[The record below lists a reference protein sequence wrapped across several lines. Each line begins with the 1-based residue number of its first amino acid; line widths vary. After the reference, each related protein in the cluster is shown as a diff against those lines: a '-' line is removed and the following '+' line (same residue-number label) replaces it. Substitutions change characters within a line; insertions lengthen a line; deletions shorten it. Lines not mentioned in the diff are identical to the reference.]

1 MCKGKANNIAGA
13 HERMRDEHKRDI
25 TEPEDSGEPSSPS
38 RALTM
43 DELASTPDCG
53 TLIRKSLLY
62 SHKESY
68 EVIARAFTPA
78 TAMSLPQR
86 LRITLHTIDILT
98 EKPERKPEDE
108 ELLITALGL
117 AKDIFLLPQERTTF
131 LSILTTMRLS
141 AVKAVKS
148 HILSGLPQTTEGQAA
163 LHLLL
168 FSRGYYLAHGS
179 DDAALEYAED
189 LLRSICFEEV
199 DIAALPLPNSTKE
212 AVPREML
219 RRKLFSFIYNSDPK
233 WITSR
238 PKIALRNLGHTD
250 AGAEERSFN
259 GFSWRIHD
267 ICYQYE
273 RGLDNKN
280 ELRRIAQDLLEMDD
294 PKSYEAYGKLYMVT
308 PLSMLAVDSAYALIQ
323 ATQFRTRKPKGPTE
337 EYRKMAD
344 DTLKKALSDE
354 TVPREVIVRL
364 LSIHRNLG
372 SFTLLYEHFRQ
383 IEASMDWE
391 ERHET
396 FLSLLSCYMQTLT
409 RQEQEERMEE
419 MLDVLLPMIKESTH
433 KLYLQIVQIL
443 HSLSAQPSPLRDRL
457 RKELKSILADIDVS
471 AEARKRALECIGM
484 LGEVKPQPKKRS
496 TILEDLLNEN
506 DDDDVEMEEKTSGAE
521 GVKTL
526 SAPPVT
532 KPSAPPVT
540 KLSAP
545 PPAPVPVKAEIS
557 QDMEDMEMV
566 PIAAPS
572 LPQPLQRFLSSRGK
586 SEELK
591 AECARLLRERDPGT
605 VRHYHYLLVA
615 RESESGKLKYDHI
628 CAAAIS
634 LLSHLQKKREQARHQ
649 SLMKEELLLE
659 GKAHEA
665 LFWTFFHRECPD
677 LLKMEAFET
686 LKNIHYFE
694 FTQGDTLKR
703 FSLAFARLALVT
715 KSNNAAVKA
724 LADLIKLR
732 ASTRSIDSLEGKES
746 DELMEDMI
754 FHLMK
759 ESDESVK
766 AKWIELLHHV
776 TFQDAKSLGALASR
790 VHPIHYRGALDV
802 AGALVSRHNRG
813 AGDLIIESTDRE
825 YRDIRNYA
833 IETLGRVG
841 SSLSREQRVKAI
853 STVLDKLD
861 ECYDEDIRSVFLETV
876 LKIDAAS
883 GAGEILTRL
892 MKVSFHERREFGE
905 LLFRCLEQLK
915 APAFVELFEKEANLT
930 IIKAFMTSLPLDA
943 SLRMKA
949 KKFVGMFRESY
960 IEVCGKKRWEEL
972 QSSVTDTR
980 RTSLRDISKLI

>member
-1 MCKGKANNIAGA
+1 MCKERANNIAGA

-25 TEPEDSGEPSSPS
+25 TEHEDSGEPSSPS
-38 RALTM
+38 RTLTI

-53 TLIRKSLLY
+53 TLIRKTLLY
-62 SHKESY
+62 GDKESHQ
-68 EVIARAFTPA
+68 VIALAFMPA
-78 TAMSLPQR
+78 TVMSLPQR
-86 LRITLHTIDILT
+86 LRITLHTIDILS
-98 EKPERKPEDE
+98 EKPEKKPEDE
-108 ELLITALGL
+108 ELLITALAI
-117 AKDIFLLPQERTTF
+117 AKDIFLIPQERTTF

-148 HILSGLPQTTEGQAA
+148 HILSELPDNTVGQQAVM
-163 LHLLL
+163 HLLL
-168 FSRGYYLAHGS
+168 FSRGYFLAHGS
-179 DDAALEYAED
+179 NDAALEYAED
-189 LLRSICFEEV
+189 LLKSICFEET
-199 DIAALPLPNSTKE
+199 DIATLPLPCSTKE
-212 AVPREML
+212 TVPREML

-238 PKIALRNLGHTD
+238 PKLALQKLGHRE
-250 AGAEERSFN
+250 AGAEEKSFN
-259 GFSWRIHD
+259 GFGWRVHD

-273 RGLDNKN
+273 RGLDNRN

-294 PKSYEAYGKLYMVT
+294 PKSYETYGKLYMVT
-308 PLSMLAVDSAYALIQ
+308 PLSLLAVDSAYAFIQ

-354 TVPREVIVRL
+354 SVPREVILRL

-372 SFTLLYEHFRQ
+372 SFTLLHEHFRR

-391 ERHET
+391 ERQET
-396 FLSLLSCYMQTLT
+396 FLSILSCYIQTLT
-409 RQEQEERMEE
+409 RQEQEEKMDE
-419 MLDVLLPMIKESTH
+419 MLDLLLPMIKDSNQ
-433 KLYLQIVQIL
+433 KLYLQIVQNL

-457 RKELKSILADIDVS
+457 RKELKIILADIDVGV
-471 AEARKRALECIGM
+471 EVRKRALECIGM
-484 LGEVKPQPKKRS
+484 LGEAKPQPKKRS
-496 TILEDLLNEN
+496 TVLEDLLNEN
-506 DDDDVEMEEKTSGAE
+506 DDDDIEPEEKT
-521 GVKTL
+521 VKTSGVEGDKIS
-526 SAPPVT
+526 SALQAE
-532 KPSAPPVT
+532 KPSVPH
-540 KLSAP
+540 
-545 PPAPVPVKAEIS
+545 PAPVQEKAGIS
-557 QDMEDMEMV
+557 QDLEDMEII
-566 PIAAPS
+566 PITAPS
-572 LPQPLQRFLSSRGK
+572 LPQPLQRFLSSRAR
-586 SEELK
+586 SDELK

-605 VRHYHYLLVA
+605 VRYYHHLLAA

-634 LLSHLQKKREQARHQ
+634 LLSHLQKKREQARHH
-649 SLMKEELLLE
+649 SLMKEELMLE
-659 GKAHEA
+659 EKAHEA

-686 LKNIHYFE
+686 LQHIHYFE
-694 FTQGDTLKR
+694 FSQRDTLKR
-703 FSLAFARLALVT
+703 ISLAFARLALIT
-715 KSNNAAVKA
+715 KSSNTAVKA

-759 ESDESVK
+759 ENDESVK
-766 AKWIELLHHV
+766 AKWIDLLHHV
-776 TFQDAKSLGALASR
+776 TFQDVKALGALASR
-790 VHPIHYRGALDV
+790 VHPIHYRGAIDV
-802 AGALVSRHNRG
+802 AAALVSRHNRG

-841 SSLSREQRVKAI
+841 SSLSRDQRLKAI

-861 ECYDEDIRSVFLETV
+861 ECYDEEMRSMFLETV
-876 LKIDAAS
+876 LKIEAAA
-883 GAGEILTRL
+883 GAAEILTRL

-915 APAFVELFEKEANLT
+915 APAFVELFEKEDNLT
-930 IIKAFMTSLPLDA
+930 IIKAFLTSLPPDA

-949 KKFVGMFRESY
+949 KKFVGMYRESY
-960 IEVCGKKRWEEL
+960 IEVCGRKSWEEL
-972 QSSVTDTR
+972 QSSVTDSR
-980 RTSLRDISKLI
+980 RTSLRDISRLI

>member
-1 MCKGKANNIAGA
+1 
-13 HERMRDEHKRDI
+13 MRDEHKRDI

-62 SHKESY
+62 GHKESY
-68 EVIARAFTPA
+68 EVIARVFTPA

-98 EKPERKPEDE
+98 EKPEKKPDDE

-148 HILSGLPQTTEGQAA
+148 HILSGLPHTTEGQAA

-189 LLRSICFEEV
+189 LLRSICFEEA
-199 DIAALPLPNSTKE
+199 DIVALPLPNSTKE

-238 PKIALRNLGHTD
+238 PKIALRDLGYTE
-250 AGAEERSFN
+250 AGAEERSFD
-259 GFSWRIHD
+259 GFSWRIYD
-267 ICYQYE
+267 ICYQYQ

-294 PKSYEAYGKLYMVT
+294 PKSYETYGKIYMVT
-308 PLSMLAVDSAYALIQ
+308 PLSLLAVDSAYALIQ

-354 TVPREVIVRL
+354 TVPREVIFRL

-372 SFTLLYEHFRQ
+372 SFSLLCEHFRQ

-409 RQEQEERMEE
+409 RQEQEEKMEE
-419 MLDVLLPMIKESTH
+419 MLAALLPMIKESTH

-443 HSLSAQPSPLRDRL
+443 QSLSAQPSLLRDRL

-471 AEARKRALECIGM
+471 AEVRKRALECIGM

-506 DDDDVEMEEKTSGAE
+506 DDDDVEMDEKTSGAE
-521 GVKTL
+521 EVKT
-526 SAPPVT
+526 
-532 KPSAPPVT
+532 PSAPPAT

-545 PPAPVPVKAEIS
+545 PPASVPVKAEIS
-557 QDMEDMEMV
+557 QDTEDMEMV
-566 PIAAPS
+566 LIAAPS

-634 LLSHLQKKREQARHQ
+634 LLSHLQRKREQARHQ

-659 GKAHEA
+659 DKAHEA

-686 LKNIHYFE
+686 LKNTHYFE
-694 FTQGDTLKR
+694 FSQGDTLKR

-759 ESDESVK
+759 EIDESVK

-776 TFQDAKSLGALASR
+776 TFQDVKSLGALASR

-915 APAFVELFEKEANLT
+915 APAFVEIFEKEANLT

-949 KKFVGMFRESY
+949 KKFVGMYRESY
-960 IEVCGKKRWEEL
+960 IEIYGKKRWEEL
-972 QSSVTDTR
+972 QSSVTDAR

>member
-344 DTLKKALSDE
+344 DTLKK
-354 TVPREVIVRL
+354 
-364 LSIHRNLG
+364 G
-372 SFTLLYEHFRQ
+372 
-383 IEASMDWE
+383 
-391 ERHET
+391 T
-396 FLSLLSCYMQTLT
+396 F
-409 RQEQEERMEE
+409 
-419 MLDVLLPMIKESTH
+419 
-433 KLYLQIVQIL
+433 
-443 HSLSAQPSPLRDRL
+443 
-457 RKELKSILADIDVS
+457 
-471 AEARKRALECIGM
+471 
-484 LGEVKPQPKKRS
+484 
-496 TILEDLLNEN
+496 
-506 DDDDVEMEEKTSGAE
+506 
-521 GVKTL
+521 
-526 SAPPVT
+526 
-532 KPSAPPVT
+532 
-540 KLSAP
+540 
-545 PPAPVPVKAEIS
+545 
-557 QDMEDMEMV
+557 
-566 PIAAPS
+566 
-572 LPQPLQRFLSSRGK
+572 
-586 SEELK
+586 
-591 AECARLLRERDPGT
+591 
-605 VRHYHYLLVA
+605 
-615 RESESGKLKYDHI
+615 
-628 CAAAIS
+628 
-634 LLSHLQKKREQARHQ
+634 
-649 SLMKEELLLE
+649 
-659 GKAHEA
+659 
-665 LFWTFFHRECPD
+665 
-677 LLKMEAFET
+677 
-686 LKNIHYFE
+686 
-694 FTQGDTLKR
+694 
-703 FSLAFARLALVT
+703 
-715 KSNNAAVKA
+715 
-724 LADLIKLR
+724 
-732 ASTRSIDSLEGKES
+732 
-746 DELMEDMI
+746 
-754 FHLMK
+754 
-759 ESDESVK
+759 
-766 AKWIELLHHV
+766 
-776 TFQDAKSLGALASR
+776 
-790 VHPIHYRGALDV
+790 
-802 AGALVSRHNRG
+802 
-813 AGDLIIESTDRE
+813 
-825 YRDIRNYA
+825 
-833 IETLGRVG
+833 
-841 SSLSREQRVKAI
+841 
-853 STVLDKLD
+853 
-861 ECYDEDIRSVFLETV
+861 
-876 LKIDAAS
+876 
-883 GAGEILTRL
+883 
-892 MKVSFHERREFGE
+892 
-905 LLFRCLEQLK
+905 
-915 APAFVELFEKEANLT
+915 
-930 IIKAFMTSLPLDA
+930 
-943 SLRMKA
+943 
-949 KKFVGMFRESY
+949 
-960 IEVCGKKRWEEL
+960 
-972 QSSVTDTR
+972 
-980 RTSLRDISKLI
+980 